1 MQRALE
7 LGKNALGIAAP
18 NPMVGC
24 VIVHNDKIIGE
35 GFTSAYGG
43 AHAEVNAI
51 NTVANKSLLAKA
63 TLYVTLEPCS
73 HFGKTPPCADLISL
87 YKIPRVIIGLVDPN
101 TRVAGK
107 GIEKLKSYGCE
118 VIVGVLEAECRFHHR
133 RFLTMQEKKRPY
145 IILKWAETADGFI
158 APLKEQRNSK
168 PEPFWITTKKS
179 RQLVHKWRSQ
189 EMAILAGTTTIL
201 EDNPKLNVRD
211 FAGKSPLKL
220 VIDKSLKIPSS
231 AALFQNSNKV
241 VVFNNKRN
249 SDFENS
255 IVFKRLDFTKI
266 LPTQILHF
274 LYKNEISSVF
284 IEGGSKTIQSFI
296 DANLW
301 DEARVFKGKSVFRK
315 GVKAPLLYLDYNK
328 ITSILEDQL
337 YTYYND

>member
-7 LGKNALGIAAP
+7 LGKNALGSAAP

-249 SDFENS
+249 SNFENS
-255 IVFKRLDFTKI
+255 IVFKRLDFTKN

-301 DEARVFKGKSVFRK
+301 DEARVFKGKSVFSK
-315 GVKAPLLYLDYNK
+315 GVKAPLLYSDYNK